1 MCILISNASN
11 FLQTHINQGVQFST
25 VFGLYIF
32 CQWLL
37 NMQNWSTW
45 PFCAHYPSFKVAEKN
60 WWMAVA
66 MAIFLSIAHFWKYKL
81 TSLFDD
87 TNMFLT
93 LDKNA
98 RKTLRRMGI
107 EQKQWRMVSIILK
120 YPVLFTTPWTKS
132 ICNVYNFDHSETYW
146 IKWDQQFGS
155 HGTLIKISATI
166 FFGPP
171 WANSGSE
178 KVKW

>member
-1 MCILISNASN
+1 MKKVIQEGRNQGMCILISSASN
-11 FLQTHINQGVQFST
+11 FLQTHINQGVQFSK

-66 MAIFLSIAHFWKYKL
+66 IFLSIIQVLIIQTYFVIWWYQHVSY
-81 TSLFDD
+81 SGQECQ
-87 TNMFLT
+87 
-93 LDKNA
+93 A
-98 RKTLRRMGI
+98 RKILRRMGI

-132 ICNVYNFDHSETYW
+132 ICNKHHFDQS
-146 IKWDQQFGS
+146 
-155 HGTLIKISATI
+155 
-166 FFGPP
+166 
-171 WANSGSE
+171 
-178 KVKW
+178 